1 MEKATALRYSSLEI
15 TEMAAKA
22 AKMVDIKDRQ
32 RKSSLFKQCFIG
44 REFCKW
50 FIVNGV
56 MAQESHCQFSMQR
69 T

>member
-1 MEKATALRYSSLEI
+1 MAT
-15 TEMAAKA
+15 KA

-32 RKSSLFKQCFIG
+32 RKNSLYRQCFIG

-56 MAQESHCQFSMQR
+56 MMAQESH
-69 T
+69 